1 MILLPPPLPPSALRR
16 LRLGWK
22 RLRLLDRARRKAR
35 EIVPLADRTALIR
48 PGDILA
54 VAVMRNEA
62 LRLSHWLA
70 HHRRMGVDRFLIV
83 DNGSEDG
90 TRERL
95 MAEPDVSLWS
105 TAASYRAS
113 RFGMDWANALLGRF
127 GRGHWCLTLD
137 ADELLI
143 FPHWEER
150 GLRGLRARMEATGQA
165 ALPCLM
171 IEPYPDGPLGSA
183 EPKEGDPLSAL
194 PLFDAAG
201 FRAERQ
207 RTHGCLLIRGGPRAR
222 VLMAHDPAR
231 APVMSKTPFLRW
243 RRGQVYVNS
252 THFLLPA
259 APNAVWEGWPAPG
272 IVSGVLLHTKL
283 LPDLIPRSAEERQR
297 GEHFTD
303 RAAHGPYYDRIA
315 ARPDFRHAGSRRY
328 EGWRQLEALGLL
340 SRGGWD

>member
-150 GLRGLRARMEATGQA
+150 GPARPAG
-165 ALPCLM
+165 
-171 IEPYPDGPLGSA
+171 PDGSDGTGGPA
-183 EPKEGDPLSAL
+183 LSDDRAL
-194 PLFDAAG
+194 SRWPAGQRRAAG
-201 FRAERQ
+201 
-207 RTHGCLLIRGGPRAR
+207 G
-222 VLMAHDPAR
+222 
-231 APVMSKTPFLRW
+231 
-243 RRGQVYVNS
+243 
-252 THFLLPA
+252 
-259 APNAVWEGWPAPG
+259 
-272 IVSGVLLHTKL
+272 
-283 LPDLIPRSAEERQR
+283 RSA
-297 GEHFTD
+297 D
-303 RAAHGPYYDRIA
+303 RAAA
-315 ARPDFRHAGSRRY
+315 VRPAGLPGRATANP
-328 EGWRQLEALGLL
+328 WL
-340 SRGGWD
+340 SAESGGGRGRGC